1 MLENLKEDQTYTVKI
16 AARTNSGLG
25 FWSKEY
31 VIGKCLSI
39 KLTPFLSFRVMEVGG
54 GGREYVQATAFVL
67 VF

>member
-54 GGREYVQATAFVL
+54 WRGYVQETAFVP